1 MAEEKE
7 ERRRIPRARD
17 SSISAEALLID
28 TLRQQLLQVQQ
39 EQALIRTNLPVQLE
53 AIRQTALAQGDQA
66 RIAAEALCNRLR
78 EEIERRL
85 KEMDGEIEEIRKDL
99 REIKNVDLKELKDA
113 IVGNQNDNLKRIIGA
128 QAAVL
133 LIILSAVVGLFIQL
147 IHH

>member
-1 MAEEKE
+1 
-7 ERRRIPRARD
+7 
-17 SSISAEALLID
+17 
-28 TLRQQLLQVQQ
+28 LLQVQQ